1 MPCCFLFSPIQ
12 LLLLLLE
19 YKHIQHDAEQL
30 VFGISILLFSFLIKK
45 LGFFCIMVVYHTII
59 YNLLLSLIH

>member
-19 YKHIQHDAEQL
+19 YIGHDAEQL
-30 VFGISILLFSFLIKK
+30 VFGISILLFSFLMKK
-45 LGFFCIMVVYHTII
+45 ARFLFIVDLQYYH
-59 YNLLLSLIH
+59 